1 MSRRC
6 RRTRGF
12 TLIETMTVVA
22 LLAIVAAIAAPSFRS
37 FIGTMGTKAAAFDLI
52 SDLAYARSEA
62 IKQNTSS
69 TIAPVS
75 GSDWASGWRVTLGAA
90 TLREHPALTSSIA
103 VSSSP
108 GAITFLPNGRL
119 GSDTADA
126 SQAWRVES
134 TIAGVTARCV
144 VVTLTGAARSK
155 YGAC

>member
-6 RRTRGF
+6 GRARGF
-12 TLIETMTVVA
+12 TTIELLTVVA
-22 LLAIVAAIAAPSFRS
+22 VLAIVAAIAAPSFRS
-37 FIGTMGTKAAAFDLI
+37 FIGTMNTKSAAFALI

-62 IKQNTSS
+62 IKQNTNS

-75 GSDWASGWRVTLGAA
+75 GTNWASGWRVTLGAA
-90 TLREHPALTSSIA
+90 TLREHPALTSSIVVNSA
-103 VSSSP
+103 P
-108 GAITFLPNGRL
+108 GAVTFLPNGRL
-119 GSDTADA
+119 GADTATA
-126 SQAWRVES
+126 NQAWRVES